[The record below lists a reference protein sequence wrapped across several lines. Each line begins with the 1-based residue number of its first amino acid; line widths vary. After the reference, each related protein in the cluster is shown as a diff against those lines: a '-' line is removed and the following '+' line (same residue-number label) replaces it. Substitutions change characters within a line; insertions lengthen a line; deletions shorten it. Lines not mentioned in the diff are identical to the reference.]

1 VDIDTRARR
10 AGLPAASVG
19 VTELYQ
25 AHAVGLI
32 KLGVIMLGDRTAA
45 EDVVQDAFF
54 GLYRNWGRLSDPD
67 NALAYARA
75 SVLNGCRAA
84 LRQRIRRERRL
95 SVVADAATTE
105 SAESAVLLGEEHREV
120 LAAVRRLPD
129 RKREALVLRFYL
141 GVSEE
146 ETARAMGISRGTVK
160 SSTSRALAALGRML
174 KEETFSQPAGD
185 TTKPVGI
192 ELRETLTGKTLDTL
206 QPPRGLSFAGISG
219 AADDRTFV
227 ADAHREPYG
236 VPGSMAR
243 SRTWD
248 LVRVAGTG
256 SGASLTMT
264 ELPIP
269 ATQVGAEVLGIA
281 LSPDGTKLAVGT
293 TPWTTATN
301 VRQTLRV
308 YSVATGA
315 VLRTWTTPPGAEV
328 IQPAGGY
335 GGDPNSSLSWTSNR
349 TLAFL
354 KAVRAAG
361 SPAFRMQMMTL
372 DISHPDGDLLGSSRP
387 TITMPVALPDPAAP
401 APFGCGLN
409 FRFNILVTGDGKSFV
424 CGGTGT
430 TGASLP
436 TSLCAQGSAWNT
448 LAFGEYSFAGGPA
461 RYIGYRTTCNSLAV
475 VAYPLW
481 VNATGSEVI
490 GWMHFAN
497 SIPGRFG
504 VFSNGSFRPL
514 PIPVPGNWY
523 QWDDG
528 SLLYQVAW

>member
-1 VDIDTRARR
+1 MSTVADRTRAAMDAITSQVDSAPPLPLPPPLAWAPPGSRRRWRGPRARR
-10 AGLPAASVG
+10 RWGTWLAPLAA
-19 VTELYQ
+19 
-25 AHAVGLI
+25 AAAVIAVAISL
-32 KLGVIMLGDRTAA
+32 
-45 EDVVQDAFF
+45 
-54 GLYRNWGRLSDPD
+54 
-67 NALAYARA
+67 
-75 SVLNGCRAA
+75 
-84 LRQRIRRERRL
+84 
-95 SVVADAATTE
+95 VVARDTPNGGSAPATSPVT
-105 SAESAVLLGEEHREV
+105 APGPVPRY
-120 LAAVRRLPD
+120 
-129 RKREALVLRFYL
+129 YL
-141 GVSEE
+141 
-146 ETARAMGISRGTVK
+146 
-160 SSTSRALAALGRML
+160 
-174 KEETFSQPAGD
+174 TFSQPAGD
-185 TTKPVGI
+185 TTKTVGL

-206 QPPRGLSFAGISG
+206 QPPRGLSFAGITG

-236 VPGSMAR
+236 VTGSMAR
-243 SRTWD
+243 SRTWY
-248 LVRVAGTG
+248 LVRVVGTG

-354 KAVRAAG
+354 KGVRAAG

-436 TSLCAQGSAWNT
+436 ESLCAQGSAWNT
-448 LAFGEYSFAGGPA
+448 LAFGEYSFAGGPV

>member
-1 VDIDTRARR
+1 MSTVTDRTRAAMDAVTSQVDSAPPLPLPPPLAWAPRASRR
-10 AGLPAASVG
+10 RWRAPGPRHRWGAWLAPAA
-19 VTELYQ
+19 
-25 AHAVGLI
+25 AAAAVI
-32 KLGVIMLGDRTAA
+32 
-45 EDVVQDAFF
+45 
-54 GLYRNWGRLSDPD
+54 
-67 NALAYARA
+67 ALAI
-75 SVLNGCRAA
+75 SLV
-84 LRQRIRRERRL
+84 
-95 SVVADAATTE
+95 
-105 SAESAVLLGEEHREV
+105 
-120 LAAVRRLPD
+120 AVRDTPNGGS
-129 RKREALVLRFYL
+129 APTTSPVTAPGAVPQYYL
-141 GVSEE
+141 
-146 ETARAMGISRGTVK
+146 
-160 SSTSRALAALGRML
+160 
-174 KEETFSQPAGD
+174 TFSQPAGD
-185 TTKPVGI
+185 TTKPVGL
-192 ELRETLTGKTLDTL
+192 ELRSTLTGKTLDTL
-206 QPPRGLSFAGISG
+206 QPPRGLSFAGITG

-236 VPGSMAR
+236 VTGSMAR
-243 SRTWD
+243 SRTWY
-248 LVRVAGTG
+248 LVRMVGTG

-264 ELPIP
+264 KLPIP

-315 VLRTWTTPPGAEV
+315 VLRTWTTPPGEEV
-328 IQPAGGY
+328 IEGAGGY

-354 KAVRAAG
+354 RGVRAAG

-436 TSLCAQGSAWNT
+436 KSLCAQGSAWNT

-475 VAYPLW
+475 VAYPVW
-481 VNATGSEVI
+481 VNATGSKVI

-497 SIPGRFG
+497 SIPGKFG

>member
-1 VDIDTRARR
+1 MSTMAERTRAAMDAVTSQVDSAPPLPLPPPLAWAPPGSRR
-10 AGLPAASVG
+10 
-19 VTELYQ
+19 
-25 AHAVGLI
+25 
-32 KLGVIMLGDRTAA
+32 R
-45 EDVVQDAFF
+45 
-54 GLYRNWGRLSDPD
+54 W
-67 NALAYARA
+67 
-75 SVLNGCRAA
+75 
-84 LRQRIRRERRL
+84 
-95 SVVADAATTE
+95 
-105 SAESAVLLGEEHREV
+105 
-120 LAAVRRLPD
+120 
-129 RKREALVLRFYL
+129 
-141 GVSEE
+141 
-146 ETARAMGISRGTVK
+146 
-160 SSTSRALAALGRML
+160 RALAPRRRWGAWLAPLAAAAVVIALAVSLVTVRDTPNGSSAPATSPVTAPGPVPQYYL
-174 KEETFSQPAGD
+174 TFSQPAGD
-185 TTKPVGI
+185 TTKPVGL

-206 QPPRGLSFAGISG
+206 QPPRGLSFAGITG

-227 ADAHREPYG
+227 ADAHRAPYG
-236 VPGSMAR
+236 VTGSMAR
-243 SRTWD
+243 SRTWY
-248 LVRVAGTG
+248 LVRVTG
-256 SGASLTMT
+256 SGAGASLTMT
-264 ELPIP
+264 KLPIP

-315 VLRTWTTPPGAEV
+315 VLRTWTTLPGQEV
-328 IQPAGGY
+328 IEGGGGY

-349 TLAFL
+349 ALAFL
-354 KAVRAAG
+354 RGVRATG
-361 SPAFRMQMMTL
+361 SPAFRMQVMAL

-387 TITMPVALPDPAAP
+387 TITMPVALPDPTTP
-401 APFGCGLN
+401 ASFGCGLG

-436 TSLCAQGSAWNT
+436 ESLCAQGSAWNT
-448 LAFGEYSFAGGPA
+448 LAFGVYSLAGGPA

-497 SIPGRFG
+497 SIPGKFG
-504 VFSNGSFRPL
+504 VFSKGSFRPL

-528 SLLYQVAW
+528 SLLSQVAW